1 MEEVPMDDVVS
12 RQKVLATILEWIT
25 KDEINRPDA
34 IKLLGDRIRNIPS
47 ENIDQE

>member
-1 MEEVPMDDVVS
+1 MDDLIN
-12 RQKVLATILEWIT
+12 RKKVLDTIFEWIAL
-25 KDEINRPDA
+25 DEINHPDA

>member
-1 MEEVPMDDVVS
+1 MDDVVS
-12 RQKVLATILEWIT
+12 RKKVLDTIMEWII

>member
-1 MEEVPMDDVVS
+1 MDDVVS
-12 RQKVLATILEWIT
+12 RKKVLATIMEWII
-25 KDEINRPDA
+25 KDEINHPDA

>member
-1 MEEVPMDDVVS
+1 MPRDDVVS
-12 RQKVLATILEWIT
+12 RRQVLDTIREWIT
-25 KDEINRPDA
+25 KDEINHPDA

>member
-1 MEEVPMDDVVS
+1 MDDVVS
-12 RQKVLATILEWIT
+12 RKKVLATIMEWII

-47 ENIDQE
+47 EAIDQE